1 MKRTLPVIIT
11 LITISLLG
19 IIYVQYTW
27 IQNARQLKEEQLK
40 ENIYAVMDEVG
51 QQLVQHKDPPDILKV
66 PLMPGMSIPG
76 DDFGS
81 HFSVAKKFTAF
92 QIRENLQKAFSA
104 RGMGNIHFEDAILPN
119 VSGRLFAN
127 YHSLESDNFRTL
139 AKDTVHNLMFYYALI
154 PPASSMWEGFSSDEG
169 MWLVVPDFKSLV
181 LRSIVWM
188 IIVSF
193 FFTLT
198 IIAAFFVTVR
208 SALRQ
213 KKLSEIKGDFINNMT
228 HEFKTPLATI
238 SLAVD
243 ALKNERVL
251 QDRQKLDYFSG
262 IIKEENRRMN
272 KQVETILQ
280 AAQLDK
286 QEMQLNRANRHAH
299 ELLASAI
306 DNLRLQLQQ
315 KNGVLETNFGATRDL
330 VAADEVHF
338 VNLLSNILDN
348 AVKYSKDNL
357 RIKVTTRNTGK
368 LIRIVLEDNGIGM
381 SRETLNRIFEK
392 FYRAHTGN
400 LHNVKG
406 FGLGMSYVKSMVDAH
421 NGKIKVEST
430 LGKGSTFTLDF
441 PLVAGA

>member
-1 MKRTLPVIIT
+1 
-11 LITISLLG
+11 
-19 IIYVQYTW
+19 
-27 IQNARQLKEEQLK
+27 
-40 ENIYAVMDEVG
+40 
-51 QQLVQHKDPPDILKV
+51 
-66 PLMPGMSIPG
+66 
-76 DDFGS
+76 
-81 HFSVAKKFTAF
+81 
-92 QIRENLQKAFSA
+92 
-104 RGMGNIHFEDAILPN
+104 
-119 VSGRLFAN
+119 
-127 YHSLESDNFRTL
+127 
-139 AKDTVHNLMFYYALI
+139 
-154 PPASSMWEGFSSDEG
+154 
-169 MWLVVPDFKSLV
+169 
-181 LRSIVWM
+181 
-188 IIVSF
+188 
-193 FFTLT
+193 
-198 IIAAFFVTVR
+198 
-208 SALRQ
+208 
-213 KKLSEIKGDFINNMT
+213 
-228 HEFKTPLATI
+228 
-238 SLAVD
+238 VD

-286 QEMQLNRANRHAH
+286 QEVQLNRATRHAH
-299 ELLASAI
+299 ELIASAI

-330 VAADEVHF
+330 VSADEVHF

-368 LIRIVLEDNGIGM
+368 MIRITLEDNGIGM

-430 LGKGSTFTLDF
+430 LGKGSTFILDF
-441 PLVAGA
+441 PLASGS

>member
-1 MKRTLPVIIT
+1 MKRTLPAIIV

-19 IIYVQYTW
+19 IIYVQYNW
-27 IQNARQLKEEQLK
+27 IYSAAQVREEQLK
-40 ENIYAVMDEVG
+40 ENVYSILDEVG
-51 QQLVQHKDPPDILKV
+51 QQLVDQKVAQDPLRV
-66 PLMPGMSIPG
+66 PQMGMNFPNG
-76 DDFGS
+76 DFYS
-81 HFSVAKKFTAF
+81 HFSVTKHYTQFVIQEK
-92 QIRENLQKAFSA
+92 LQKAFAA
-104 RGMGNIHFEDAILPN
+104 RGYPNTHFEFAILPN
-119 VSGRLFAN
+119 NISGSLFGN
-127 YHSLESDNFRTL
+127 FHDLESEKFRAL
-139 AKDTVHNLMFYYALI
+139 YKDTVNNLFFRYALI
-154 PPASSMWEGFSSDEG
+154 PPAASMWDAFSADEI
-169 MWLVVPDFKSLV
+169 MVVILPNYRNLVF
-181 LRSIVWM
+181 RSIGLM
-188 IIVSF
+188 IIGAIC
-193 FFTLT
+193 FTLT
-198 IIAAFFVTVR
+198 IIAAFFLTVN

-251 QDRQKLDYFSG
+251 QDRSKLDYFSG

-286 QEMQLNRANRHAH
+286 QEVQLNRKTLHAH
-299 ELLASAI
+299 DQIRNAI
-306 DNLRLQLQQ
+306 DNLRLQIEQ
-315 KNGVLETNFGATRDL
+315 KGGLLDTNFQATRDL
-330 VAADEVHF
+330 VSADEVHF

-357 RIKVTTRNTGK
+357 RLRVSTRNTGK
-368 LIRIVLEDNGIGM
+368 TIRITLEDNGIGM
-381 SRETLNRIFEK
+381 SRETVNRIFER

-421 NGKIKVEST
+421 GGKIKVDST
-430 LGKGSTFTLDF
+430 PGKGSTFTLDF
-441 PLVAGA
+441 PTVG